1 MATAAELAEFD
12 KWQDDTGIYLWETTN
27 DDGIVQKHK
36 DQVPGATLT
45 EHGGSGFSAW
55 ELWDSSK
62 RVGRTNPFMGSLASL
77 GYEPGSGSL
86 GGSSDSE
93 VVATLTN
100 ADGTTTTVYADGTT
114 TTSGVPNESAAA
126 EGLIADISD
135 SFPWAVELGFMDL
148 IKDLVIDGAGAEQII
163 AEVRQSSPY
172 QQRFPGMI
180 GPDGIRRY
188 RTEGEYLT
196 AVEGY
201 RGVLQDFGE
210 YDRATD
216 TPMSYVAFM
225 DAGIDANEL
234 KDRFGTFRAIQAGSQ
249 ELKDAF
255 FVYAGMEIGDED
267 LYQAVV
273 SPQFR
278 EELTNEYDV
287 TVANG
292 TLDYDTF
299 IERARQTSTAA
310 VVKTLETLASRNATT
325 GAMVSRIM
333 SMDPAYG
340 RTLIA
345 SLFTGGTSAAATR
358 TLSLGELTE
367 AFSAAVMGSAAT
379 EAGWAIPTKDR
390 LEEFRAAGIEA
401 STLHTL
407 YDSMKLRTPAL
418 AGMVSRAG
426 RGSEFGQEMIEQSF
440 LGESRELGYAQSAE
454 SALGARGGG
463 FSATQEGRRFAQRGR
478 SLT

>member
-1 MATAAELAEFD
+1 MAAEDETEEDEFD
-12 KWQDDTGIYLWETTN
+12 G
-27 DDGIVQKHK
+27 
-36 DQVPGATLT
+36 
-45 EHGGSGFSAW
+45 
-55 ELWDSSK
+55 
-62 RVGRTNPFMGSLASL
+62 
-77 GYEPGSGSL
+77 
-86 GGSSDSE
+86 
-93 VVATLTN
+93 
-100 ADGTTTTVYADGTT
+100 
-114 TTSGVPNESAAA
+114 
-126 EGLIADISD
+126 EGLIATIAS
-135 SFPWAVELGFMDL
+135 SFPWAVELGFLDL
-148 IKDLVIDGAGAEQII
+148 IKDLVVDGAGAEQII
-163 AEVRQSSPY
+163 AEVRQSSQY

-201 RGVLQDFGE
+201 RGVLKDYGE

-234 KDRFGTFRAIQAGSQ
+234 TDRFATYRSIQAGSQ

-255 FVYAGMEIGDED
+255 FVYAGMEVGDED

-292 TLDYDTF
+292 TLDYETF
-299 IERARQTSTAA
+299 IDRARQVSTAA
-310 VVKTLETLASRNATT
+310 VVKTLETLAARNATT

-340 RTLIA
+340 RDLIA
-345 SLFTGGTSAAATR
+345 SLFTGGDSNAATTR

-401 STLHTL
+401 STLRQL
-407 YDSMKLRTPAL
+407 YDGMKLRSPAL
-418 AGMVSRAG
+418 AGMVSRTG
-426 RGSEFGQEMIEQSF
+426 RGSEFGQEMVEETF
-440 LGESRELGYAQSAE
+440 LGESSELEYAQAAE
-454 SALGARGGG
+454 TALGARGGG
-463 FSATQEGRRFAQRGR
+463 FSTTQEGRRFAQRGR
-478 SLT
+478 SLG